1 MAVAVRGGSLE
12 KGVFI
17 DTALPSSPW
26 ALLGASHLSPP
37 LQTRITASAS
47 VPRRPSLQRL
57 LNTRARPSPH
67 GMRVRSPGRTLGRFW
82 SPPKSQG
89 PFDGF
94 NVTSSYPIQGFSFKR
109 KDQGTWEG
117 PTLPRSTGRGG
128 NLEMAEVEEGAGK
141 RHRGK
146 EGSFCFVLFFLH
158 SFFFLSIKK

>member
-57 LNTRARPSPH
+57 LNTVHLAVTTWDAGQKPRTDVGLLLVPSK
-67 GMRVRSPGRTLGRFW
+67 VPGAFRW
-82 SPPKSQG
+82 
-89 PFDGF
+89 
-94 NVTSSYPIQGFSFKR
+94 V
-109 KDQGTWEG
+109 
-117 PTLPRSTGRGG
+117 
-128 NLEMAEVEEGAGK
+128 
-141 RHRGK
+141 
-146 EGSFCFVLFFLH
+146 
-158 SFFFLSIKK
+158 